1 MNYEI
6 KSLLE
11 EVAFNLGAV
20 REAKRRFADR
30 LAPDFNIFDYFRADE
45 IALSSCIAD
54 LLDPQGT
61 HGQGSKFLVMFFGK
75 VCQDTNWIRSFENCK
90 VVKEKQAN
98 DQRRIDVHLEF
109 SEGIVGIENKPW
121 AIDQYRQL
129 SDYAKYLEESARDN
143 NWLLIY
149 LCNNDPSQES
159 LTTEY
164 RKALEEKEHFIH
176 CSYFKLID
184 WLDCCRAEARAPSV
198 GIFIEELIK
207 FIRISINGELE
218 MSEEKEVTD
227 VVLASKRNLSAA
239 FDISSAMTSI
249 KSGMLRGFHDN
260 LAKRINDLGFDL
272 VWDESLNSSWK
283 PWSGFGVKFQKE
295 HDFYLRFEFEKV
307 GLGGFYWGIR
317 RERDSVKNE
326 NGQWK
331 EISDLM
337 ERQLDFSRGE
347 NNKWWPW
354 YSTGSI
360 NVIGKEVSNWGGID
374 FLWEEMIEDEGK
386 EISDQIV
393 ALAKRV
399 HSASAEKSNIFILR
413 S

>member
-1 MNYEI
+1 MNCEI
-6 KSLLE
+6 ESLLD
-11 EVAFNLGAV
+11 EVAFNVGAV

-30 LAPDFNIFDYFRADE
+30 LAPEFNIFDYFRADE

-61 HGQGSKFLVMFFGK
+61 HGQGSKFLVMFFGI
-75 VCQDTNWIRSFENCK
+75 VCQDTNWIRNFENCK

-129 SDYAKYLEESARDN
+129 SDYAKYLKVSARN
-143 NWLLIY
+143 NKWLLIY

-164 RKALEEKEHFIH
+164 RKELEEQEHFIH
-176 CSYFKLID
+176 CSYFKLND
-184 WLDCCRAEARAPSV
+184 WLDCCRGEARAPSV
-198 GIFIEELIK
+198 RFFIEELIK
-207 FIRISINGELE
+207 FIRININGELE

-227 VVLASKRNLSAA
+227 VVLESKRNLSAA
-239 FDISSAMTSI
+239 FDVSSAMTSI
-249 KSGMLRGFHDN
+249 KIEMLQGFKDN
-260 LAKRINDLGFDL
+260 LARGISDLGFDL
-272 VWDESLNSSWK
+272 VWDESMDSSWK
-283 PWSGFGVKFQKE
+283 PWSGFGVKFQKR
-295 HDFYLRFEFEKV
+295 HDFCLRFEFEKS

-326 NGQWK
+326 NGQWEK
-331 EISDLM
+331 ISDLM
-337 ERQLDFSRGE
+337 EKQLDFSKGE
-347 NNKWWPW
+347 NNNWWPW
-354 YSTGSI
+354 YSTSSM
-360 NVIGKEVSNWGGID
+360 NVIGKEVTNWGGID
-374 FLWEEMIEDEGK
+374 FLWEEMILGK
-386 EISDQIV
+386 GKKISDQIV

-399 HSASAEKSNIFILR
+399 HGASFEKSNMFIFR
-413 S
+413 P